1 MEANFKETVTRRLT
15 EALGDISKLKGL
27 PSSTDLTK
35 WLYSVRA
42 TLRRAFGEDSQQL
55 KTFNS
60 VRYGAMHVIGDPQP
74 TEQQIN
80 AAYLRGL
87 CRAEA
92 IIQGILSEVQ
102 DFGVGND
109 DPSEALAN
117 HTVEPEVAPNVTNI
131 TNIHGDRNIVASGDQ
146 VSQQVNTVEKDDI
159 DSLIKYLRTFN
170 MEDDDLDE
178 LRHAVS
184 QETSVTS
191 KGQYGSMLG
200 EWLGKMMSKAATGV
214 WRDVS
219 LETASKVLPDALS
232 KFYGA

>member
-60 VRYGAMHVIGDPQP
+60 VHYGAMHIIGDPQP

-87 CRAEA
+87 ARAEA

-109 DPSEALAN
+109 VPSEDLAN

-146 VSQQVNTVEKDDI
+146 VSQQVNTVEKGNI
-159 DSLIKYLRTFN
+159 DSLIEYLRHLS

-178 LRHAVS
+178 LTHATS
-184 QETSVTS
+184 QETSVPSTD
-191 KGQYGSMLG
+191 KYGPMLG
-200 EWLGKMMSKAATGV
+200 EWLGKMISKAATGK
-214 WRDVS
+214 WTGVS
-219 LETASKVLPDALS
+219 FETTSKVLHDALT